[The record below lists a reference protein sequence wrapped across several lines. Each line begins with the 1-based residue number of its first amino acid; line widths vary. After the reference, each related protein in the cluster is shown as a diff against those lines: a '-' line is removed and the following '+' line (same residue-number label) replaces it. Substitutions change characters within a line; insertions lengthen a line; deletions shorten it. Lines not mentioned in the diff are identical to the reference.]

1 MNNLNAVFFKARH
14 EKIKN
19 ELERRWEEIQMAGNC
34 LV

>member
-1 MNNLNAVFFKARH
+1 MLFFFKARH